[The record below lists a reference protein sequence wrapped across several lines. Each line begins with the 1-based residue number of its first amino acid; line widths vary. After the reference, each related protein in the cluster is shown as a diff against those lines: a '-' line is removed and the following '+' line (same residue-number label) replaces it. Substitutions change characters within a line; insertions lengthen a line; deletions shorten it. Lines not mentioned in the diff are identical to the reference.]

1 MNSKLMNFFIYMLL
15 FLVKRI
21 KKVEKHQILTI
32 AVMYLLRIDC
42 S

>member
-1 MNSKLMNFFIYMLL
+1 MNSKLMNFFIYVII
-15 FLVKRI
+15 LVKRI